1 MVGYASTKANKVMDY
16 PALRKVQLESRRLR
30 DKLIQSPYAFP
41 GGYPM
46 LAVTSDGGA
55 LCKDCCKS
63 ESRSIG
69 TTCGNDGW
77 QVVGLS
83 INYED
88 KDLHCDHCNQ
98 PIECAYG
105 D

>member
-1 MVGYASTKANKVMDY
+1 MVGYASTKANKAMDY
-16 PALRKVQLESRRLR
+16 LTLRKVQIESRKLR
-30 DKLIQSPYAFP
+30 DKLIESPYAFP

-46 LAVTSDGGA
+46 FAVTSDGGA

-69 TTCGNDGW
+69 TTYGGDGW
-77 QVVGLS
+77 QVTGLS

-88 KDLHCDHCNQ
+88 KDLYCDHCSQ

-105 D
+105 S

>member
-1 MVGYASTKANKVMDY
+1 MDCLV
-16 PALRKVQLESRRLR
+16 LRRVQLESRKLR
-30 DKLIQSPYAFP
+30 DQLIQSPYAFP

-46 LAVTSDGGA
+46 FAVTSDGGA

-63 ESRSIG
+63 ESSSIG
-69 TTCGNDGW
+69 TTYGGDGW
-77 QVVGLS
+77 QVTGLS

-88 KDLHCDHCNQ
+88 KNLYCDHCSQ
-98 PIECAYG
+98 PIESAYG

>member
-1 MVGYASTKANKVMDY
+1 MVGYASTKANKAMDY

-30 DKLIQSPYAFP
+30 DELIQSPYAFL

-46 LAVTSDGGA
+46 FAVTSEGRA

-69 TTCGNDGW
+69 MTYGQDGW
-77 QVVGLS
+77 QVTGLS
-83 INYED
+83 VNYED
-88 KDLHCDHCNQ
+88 KDLYCDHCSQ

-105 D
+105 S

>member
-1 MVGYASTKANKVMDY
+1 MQAPEQTSTMDCLV
-16 PALRKVQLESRRLR
+16 LRRVQLESRKLR
-30 DKLIQSPYAFP
+30 DQLIQSPYAIP

-46 LAVTSDGGA
+46 FAVTSDGGA

-63 ESRSIG
+63 ESSSIG
-69 TTCGNDGW
+69 TTYGGDGW
-77 QVVGLS
+77 QVTGLS

-88 KDLHCDHCNQ
+88 KNLYCDHCSQ
-98 PIECAYG
+98 PIESAYG

>member
-1 MVGYASTKANKVMDY
+1 MVGYASPKANKAMDY
-16 PALRKVQLESRRLR
+16 LTLRKVQLESRKLR
-30 DKLIQSPYAFP
+30 DQLIQSPYAFP

-46 LAVTSDGGA
+46 FAVTSDGGA

-63 ESRSIG
+63 ESSSIG
-69 TTCGNDGW
+69 TTYGGDGW
-77 QVVGLS
+77 QVTGLS

-88 KDLHCDHCNQ
+88 KNLYCDHCSQ
-98 PIECAYG
+98 PIESAYG

>member
-1 MVGYASTKANKVMDY
+1 MDCLV
-16 PALRKVQLESRRLR
+16 LRRVQLESRKLR
-30 DKLIQSPYAFP
+30 DQLIQSPCAFP

-46 LAVTSDGGA
+46 FAVTSDGGA

-63 ESRSIG
+63 ESSSIG
-69 TTCGNDGW
+69 TTYGGDGW
-77 QVVGLS
+77 QVTGLS

-88 KDLHCDHCNQ
+88 KNLYCDHCSQ
-98 PIECAYG
+98 PIESAYG